1 MKRKVI
7 LQYTLF
13 GVLFG
18 FLFPLIAT
26 VWGIYAR
33 DLPFTMASIVVV
45 QTSDPLY
52 WMIDSAPFFLGLF
65 ACYGGIRHFQALR
78 LNQELELGIQERNEM
93 VSQLES
99 LRSNLEQVV
108 EKQVVQLKASAR
120 VAREAA
126 AIHDL
131 QEMLNRTA
139 TLISD
144 QFAFYHTGIFLVD
157 ERSEFALLYATNS
170 EGGQRMLER
179 GHRLKVSEEGIV
191 GFVAA
196 HNTPRVALDV
206 GDDAVFFNNPD
217 LPETHSEVALP
228 LSVRGRVIGVLDVQS
243 TQAAAFTEDDI
254 EILRQLADQVALAID
269 NARLLNQSQAS
280 LEQMETLYNR
290 QVQSSWQKR
299 LAGQSVTYS
308 YNPLWIK
315 TAARIDPTYLQEDQS
330 CGSNLSHLLNAPI
343 SVRGQRL
350 GMLVFRRDADQPA
363 WSDAEYQLLSESADQ
378 IALAL
383 ENARL
388 VEEAHTRS
396 NQFQFL
402 HELASAAGV
411 HIDLKGLLADVSQ
424 RIRARFDVQHC
435 GVVLINLERS
445 SGTFAADAT
454 QPNDAGG
461 SGFSEASL
469 PTDLFDFSHEI
480 FSSEQT
486 IAIYNVQQ
494 DPRAAVMH
502 EFMQQRGTNTWVVA
516 PLASRGAVLGLI
528 GLEEGDPLR
537 RFDADELLLLEQVS
551 RQVASAI
558 DVMTMVEKTRQQA
571 EREHQQAEI
580 VSKVRRTTDMEM
592 ILKTAIQEL
601 AETLHVRRG
610 SIQLRGNDGN

>member
-18 FLFPLIAT
+18 FLFPLLAT
-26 VWGIYAR
+26 IWGVYALA
-33 DLPFTMASIVVV
+33 LPFNMASIMIV
-45 QTSDPLY
+45 QNSNPLY
-52 WMIDSAPFFLGLF
+52 WMIDSAPIFLGLF
-65 ACYGGIRHFQALR
+65 ALYGGIRHAQALE
-78 LNQELELGIQERNEM
+78 LNQELESGLQERSEM
-93 VSQLES
+93 VSQLEG
-99 LRSNLEQVV
+99 LRSDLEKVV
-108 EKQVVQLKASAR
+108 EKQVVQLKASAK

-144 QFAFYHTGIFLVD
+144 QFGFYHTGIFLVD
-157 ERSEFALLYATNS
+157 VNSEFALLYATNS
-170 EGGQRMLER
+170 EGGQRMLEQ
-179 GHRLKVSEEGIV
+179 GHRLKVGEEGIV

-196 HNTPRVALDV
+196 HNTPRVAMDV

-243 TQAAAFTEDDI
+243 TQAANFTEGDI
-254 EILRQLADQVALAID
+254 EILRLLADQVALAID
-269 NARLLNQSQAS
+269 NARLLSQSQAS
-280 LEQMETLYNR
+280 LEQIEALYNQ

-299 LAGQSVTYS
+299 LAGQSVIYT

-315 TAARIDPTYLQEDQS
+315 TATQIDPIYLQED
-330 CGSNLSHLLNAPI
+330 SHLLKVPI
-343 SVRGQRL
+343 SVRGQLLGRL
-350 GMLVFRRDADQPA
+350 VLRRDTDQPA
-363 WSDAEYQLLSESADQ
+363 WSDAENQLLVESADQ

-396 NQFQFL
+396 NQLQFL
-402 HELASAAGV
+402 HELTSAAAAQ
-411 HIDLKGLLADVSQ
+411 DNLEKLLADVVQ
-424 RIRARFDVQHC
+424 RIGARFDVQHC
-435 GVVLINLERS
+435 GVLLFNLEL
-445 SGTFAADAT
+445 GCGIFAADAA
-454 QPNDAGG
+454 QPNDA
-461 SGFSEASL
+461 ASSSFTKANL
-469 PTDLFDFSHEI
+469 PADLFKFSHEM
-480 FSSEQT
+480 FGSEQS
-486 IAIYNVQQ
+486 IAIYNVLE

-502 EFMQQRGTNTWVVA
+502 EVLQQRGTNTWVVA
-516 PLASRGAVLGLI
+516 PLVSRGAVLGLV
-528 GLEEGDPLR
+528 GLEEADPGR
-537 RFDADELLLLEQVS
+537 RFDADELLLLEQVC

-558 DVMTMVEKTRQQA
+558 DVTTIVEKTRQQA

-601 AETLHVRRG
+601 SETLHVRRG

>member
-18 FLFPLIAT
+18 FMFPLIAT
-26 VWGIYAR
+26 LWGIYAQN
-33 DLPFTMASIVVV
+33 LPLNMASVVVV
-45 QTSDPLY
+45 QTSNPLY

-65 ACYGGIRHFQALR
+65 ACYGGIRHSQALR
-78 LNQELELGIQERNEM
+78 LNQELQHGIQERSEM
-93 VSQLES
+93 VNQLDS
-99 LRSNLEQVV
+99 LRAHLEQVV

-120 VAREAA
+120 VASEAA
-126 AIHDL
+126 SIHDL
-131 QEMLNRTA
+131 QELLNRTA

-144 QFAFYHTGIFLVD
+144 QFGFYHTGIFLVD
-157 ERSEFALLYATNS
+157 ENSEFALLYATNS
-170 EGGQRMLER
+170 EGGRRMLER
-179 GHRLKVSEEGIV
+179 GHRLKVGEEGIV
-191 GFVAA
+191 GYVAVN
-196 HNTPRVALDV
+196 NTPRIALDV

-228 LSVRGRVIGVLDVQS
+228 LSVRGKVIGVLDVQS
-243 TQAAAFTEDDI
+243 THPAAFTEADI

-290 QVQSSWQKR
+290 QVQNSWQKH
-299 LAGQSVTYS
+299 LAGQSVTYT

-315 TAARIDPTYLQEDQS
+315 PASQIDPIFLQDD
-330 CGSNLSHLLNAPI
+330 NHLLNAPI
-343 SVRGQRL
+343 KVHGRRL
-350 GMLVFRRDADQPA
+350 GKLVFRRDSDQPA
-363 WSDAEYQLLSESADQ
+363 WSDAEYQLLSDSADQ

-388 VEEAHTRS
+388 VEDAHNRS

-402 HELASAAGV
+402 HELATAAAV
-411 HIDLKGLLADVSQ
+411 HINLEGLLEDVSQ

-435 GVVLINLERS
+435 GVVLFNLEQRS
-445 SGTFAADAT
+445 ATFAADAT
-454 QPNDAGG
+454 QTDDNAS
-461 SGFSEASL
+461 SGFSNPSPPA
-469 PTDLFDFSHEI
+469 DLFEFSHEM

-486 IAIYNVQQ
+486 FVIYNVQQ

-502 EFMQQRGTNTWVVA
+502 KYMKLRGTQSWVVA
-516 PLASRGAVLGLI
+516 PLVSRSAVLGLI

-537 RFDADELLLLEQVS
+537 RFDADELLLIEQVS

-558 DVMTMVEKTRQQA
+558 DVMIMVEKTRQQA
-571 EREHQQAEI
+571 AREHQQAEI

-601 AETLHVRRG
+601 SETLHARRG

>member
-18 FLFPLIAT
+18 FLFPLLASI
-26 VWGIYAR
+26 WGVYALA
-33 DLPFTMASIVVV
+33 LPFNMTSILIV
-45 QTSDPLY
+45 QTSNPLY
-52 WMIDSAPFFLGLF
+52 WMIDSAPIFLGLF
-65 ACYGGIRHFQALR
+65 ALYGGIRHAQALE
-78 LNQELELGIQERNEM
+78 LNQELESSLQERSEM
-93 VSQLES
+93 VSQLEG
-99 LRSNLEQVV
+99 LRSSLEQVV
-108 EKQVVQLKASAR
+108 EKQVIQLKASAR

-144 QFAFYHTGIFLVD
+144 QFGFYHTGIFLVD
-157 ERSEFALLYATNS
+157 ESCEFALLYATNS
-170 EGGQRMLER
+170 EGGQRMLEQ
-179 GHRLKVSEEGIV
+179 GHRLKVGEEGIV

-206 GDDAVFFNNPD
+206 GDDAAFFNNPD

-243 TQAAAFTEDDI
+243 TQAANFTEGDI
-254 EILRQLADQVALAID
+254 EILRLLADQVALAID
-269 NARLLNQSQAS
+269 NARLLSQSQAS

-299 LAGQSVTYS
+299 LAGQSVIYT

-315 TAARIDPTYLQEDQS
+315 TATQIDPIYLQED
-330 CGSNLSHLLNAPI
+330 SHLLKVPI
-343 SVRGQRL
+343 SVRGQQL
-350 GMLVFRRDADQPA
+350 GKLVLRRDTDQPA
-363 WSDAEYQLLSESADQ
+363 WSDAEYRLLGESADQ

-396 NQFQFL
+396 NQLQFL
-402 HELASAAGV
+402 HELTSATAAQDNLGE
-411 HIDLKGLLADVSQ
+411 LLADVSQ

-435 GVVLINLERS
+435 GVLLFNLELG
-445 SGTFAADAT
+445 SGIFAADAAR
-454 QPNDAGG
+454 PNDA
-461 SGFSEASL
+461 ASSSFTKADL
-469 PTDLFDFSHEI
+469 PADLFKFSHEM
-480 FSSEQT
+480 FGSEQS

-502 EFMQQRGTNTWVVA
+502 EVLQQRGTHTWVVA
-516 PLASRGAVLGLI
+516 PLVSRGAVLGLI
-528 GLEEGDPLR
+528 GLEEADPGR
-537 RFDADELLLLEQVS
+537 RFDADELLLLEQVC

-558 DVMTMVEKTRQQA
+558 DVTTIVEKTRQQA

-580 VSKVRRTTDMEM
+580 VTKVRRTTDMEM

-601 AETLHVRRG
+601 SETLHVRRG

>member
-45 QTSDPLY
+45 QTTNPLY

-243 TQAAAFTEDDI
+243 TEAAAFTEDDI

-299 LAGQSVTYS
+299 LAGQSVTYT
-308 YNPLWIK
+308 YNPLGIK
-315 TAARIDPTYLQEDQS
+315 TATRIDPTYFQED
-330 CGSNLSHLLNAPI
+330 SHLLKAPI
-343 SVRGQRL
+343 SVHGQRL
-350 GMLVFRRDADQPA
+350 GRLVFRRDADQPA

-388 VEEAHTRS
+388 VEEAQTRS
-396 NQFQFL
+396 NQLQFL
-402 HELASAAGV
+402 IELASAAAV
-411 HIDLKGLLADVSQ
+411 HIKLEGLLADVSQ

-435 GVVLINLERS
+435 GVVLFNLEKRIA
-445 SGTFAADAT
+445 TFAADAT
-454 QPNDAGG
+454 QPNATAS
-461 SGFSEASL
+461 SGFSKASL
-469 PTDLFDFSHEI
+469 PADLFDFSHEM
-480 FSSEQT
+480 FGSEQT
-486 IAIYNVQQ
+486 SAIYHVQQ
-494 DPRAAVMH
+494 DPRVSVMH
-502 EFMQQRGTNTWVVA
+502 EFMQQRGTHTWVVA
-516 PLASRGAVLGLI
+516 PLISRGAVLGLI
-528 GLEEGDPLR
+528 GLEEADPLR

-558 DVMTMVEKTRQQA
+558 DVTTMVEKTSQQA
-571 EREHQQAEI
+571 SREHQQAEI
-580 VSKVRRTTDMEM
+580 VSKLRHTTDMEM

-601 AETLHVRRG
+601 SETLHVRRG